1 MSEFIPIDDLFA
13 IKRREARTRSMNP
26 TDEVRSNI
34 HTRLDRL
41 RWGRFH
47 WLVVGA
53 LGASWAIDG
62 LEVTLTGAVG
72 AVLQNPLTLGLT
84 PGLEG
89 KTIVFRRGFRISN
102 RAPWPRDAHS
112 RGSRSSA
119 GPRLQTGKL
128 RRQTSSPG
136 R

>member
-1 MSEFIPIDDLFA
+1 MDQP
-13 IKRREARTRSMNP
+13 N
-26 TDEVRSNI
+26 EVRSNI

-72 AVLQNPLTLGLT
+72 AVLQNSATLGLT
-84 PGLEG
+84 AEQIGASASAYLLG
-89 KTIVFRRGFRISN
+89 AVLGALICGYLTDRFGRKLLFFATLAVYLGGTLLTAFAWDFWSLAVFRLICGFGI
-102 RAPWPRDAHS
+102 
-112 RGSRSSA
+112 G
-119 GPRLQTGKL
+119 GE
-128 RRQTSSPG
+128 
-136 R
+136 